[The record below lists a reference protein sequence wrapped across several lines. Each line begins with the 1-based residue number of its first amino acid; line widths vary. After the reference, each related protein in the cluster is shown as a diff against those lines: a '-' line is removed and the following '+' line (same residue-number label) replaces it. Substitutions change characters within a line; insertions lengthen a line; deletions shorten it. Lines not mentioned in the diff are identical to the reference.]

1 MFKDKGKYFLVEEFK
16 EYGINAIFTKK
27 ECGNMADYIG
37 ENGYENRKRLL
48 ESLGLESK
56 TVVQALQ
63 KHTNRVEYIEKLDN
77 LDNLEEIDGFVTKS
91 KDFVIFTYYADCL
104 PIFILDK
111 KQKAFGVA
119 HSGWMGTYK
128 EMITNLIEKMKEV
141 FNSNVEDII
150 IALGIGISQDD
161 YEGGEDFYKK
171 FLDKF
176 GECVNS
182 SFKFENEKIYF
193 DNTKLNVEFAKKNGI
208 KEIIVDDR
216 GVKKANAFSHRLD
229 KANIGR
235 SAAIITIGD

>member
-16 EYGINAIFTKK
+16 KYGINAIFTKK

-161 YEGGEDFYKK
+161 YEVGEDFYKK

-229 KANIGR
+229 KVNIGR